1 MDVFETFPNG
11 IIDGVWMLGEV
22 NRATIRGKE
31 FSNPVTYPV
40 IVDEGTYAVTDRSP
54 SAEYEDSETLLYA
67 KASDMPTLNTAKL
80 AADYLWY
87 NSETKQYFNIRHA
100 SLGKN
105 QDTGQIEHAE
115 FLLRP
120 TEVITDE

>member
-1 MDVFETFPNG
+1 MDVFESFPNG

-22 NRATIRGKE
+22 KRATIRGKE
-31 FSNPVTYPV
+31 FSNPVAYSV

-67 KASDMPTLNTAKL
+67 RASDMPTLDTSKL
-80 AADYLWY
+80 AAAYLWY
-87 NSETKQYFNIRHA
+87 NSETKQYFNIRQA

-105 QDTGQIEHAE
+105 QETGEVEHVE

-120 TEVITDE
+120 TEALDE